1 MKDYL
6 ESVDQAEIK
15 LAVYAAAISTG
26 TNNHR
31 RKFAA
36 RGNSA
41 RLLIFRGPLKLVGKG
56 PKQLVRHLRSL
67 PPIRYNRLIGNFI
80 LDIFN
85 FIFFRGIGCVEINGE
100 RPPFFEVLNDSVP
113 RF

>member
-15 LAVYAAAISTG
+15 LAVAAISTG

-41 RLLIFRGPLKLVGKG
+41 RLLIFRGPLKL
-56 PKQLVRHLRSL
+56 LWERREML
-67 PPIRYNRLIGNFI
+67 PEAAKDG
-80 LDIFN
+80 
-85 FIFFRGIGCVEINGE
+85 
-100 RPPFFEVLNDSVP
+100 SVDTG
-113 RF
+113 